1 VTEAIDP
8 IAREIAPPTTIRID
22 GVDHEL
28 RYNMRAVLLYK
39 EKTGDNLFLRES
51 LNKIGPADDPEKFL
65 WCLWAGLQ
73 SSAPQ
78 LTREVL
84 EEQLMLGDAAAILKA
99 IFEAIVRS
107 FPEARPGNPPEP
119 ETAPASP
126 PAIETP

>member
-1 VTEAIDP
+1 MSASVNITV
-8 IAREIAPPTTIRID
+8 EIVPRSKVRLGGAD
-22 GVDHEL
+22 YEL

-73 SSAPQ
+73 TVHPE
-78 LTREVL
+78 LKREFL
-84 EEQLMLGDAAAILKA
+84 EEAIGLGDAPQILQSML
-99 IFEAIVRS
+99 EAIVAS

-119 ETAPASP
+119 ETAPATKP
-126 PAIETP
+126 LAETP